1 MPSLSLEIIL
11 FSVLLYALVGLG
23 FALKH
28 RLNSYK
34 MVPGF
39 FLMGAFIYGD
49 VLPLSVFWILVS
61 IVCFVFRDLT
71 LFYLILSL
79 FWLVRSVGE
88 TLYWFLMQFSPR
100 VDMTERVS
108 LMPFYHIVKN
118 DSVWIIYQVV
128 CQCVTVVTLITSV
141 KLFVIWLGR

>member
-11 FSVLLYALVGLG
+11 FSVLLYALVGFG

-61 IVCFVFRDLT
+61 IACLVLHDLT

-88 TLYWFLMQFSPR
+88 TLYWFHQQFTPR
-100 VDMTERVS
+100 QWELEHFVR
-108 LMPFYHIVKN
+108 LPFYNIVKN
-118 DSVWIIYQVV
+118 DSIWIIYQVV
-128 CQCVTVVTLITSV
+128 CQCVTVVTLISSV
-141 KLFVIWLGR
+141 KLFVIWLAK